1 MGPIKACFL
10 NCQGMMWHMQSAD
23 CLYLMTIRILEK
35 TVKQLRLAKD
45 GSDGPLCILTSSS
58 LKRRPLLTPVTA

>member
-1 MGPIKACFL
+1 
-10 NCQGMMWHMQSAD
+10 MWQMQSAD
-23 CLYLMTIRILEK
+23 CLYLMTIRILVT

-58 LKRRPLLTPVTA
+58 LKSRPHLTPVTA